1 MNFIVI
7 SLKKNFLMIL
17 FLLFTISLMCFSSTN
32 LIAAQEGLALWA
44 TKVLPSL
51 FPFFI
56 ATELLCKTNFIHIIG
71 KALNNIMRP
80 VFNVP
85 GESATALLL
94 GTISG
99 YPIGAK
105 VVCNLK
111 KQKIIS
117 KVEAERLIAYTNN
130 SGPLFILGSVGIALF
145 SSQRLGFILIL
156 SHIISCLLVGFL
168 FRNWK
173 KDNLKIDYKLFK
185 TDEEKLI
192 RISDF
197 GEILGDAIKNAISTI
212 LTIGGF
218 VVFFSVILSI
228 LETSGIFDIISISLE
243 KLGIPE
249 YFSKSLFSGMIELT
263 NGVKSSSDFF
273 STNSVSSILLTSF
286 LLGFGGCSV
295 LLQVFSIITKEG
307 ISIKP
312 YFYGKFL
319 QGILSVLITWLLI

>member
-1 MNFIVI
+1 M
-7 SLKKNFLMIL
+7 
-17 FLLFTISLMCFSSTN
+17 
-32 LIAAQEGLALWA
+32 
-44 TKVLPSL
+44 
-51 FPFFI
+51 FF
-56 ATELLCKTNFIHIIG
+56 
-71 KALNNIMRP
+71 
-80 VFNVP
+80 
-85 GESATALLL
+85 
-94 GTISG
+94 
-99 YPIGAK
+99 
-105 VVCNLK
+105 
-111 KQKIIS
+111 
-117 KVEAERLIAYTNN
+117 
-130 SGPLFILGSVGIALF
+130 IALF

-173 KDNLKIDYKLFK
+173 KDNFKIDYKLFK